1 MEEDQF
7 TITAGEEWDR
17 WSEHFCKWVNSMV
30 HLEFKLI
37 RKGNVNIREKSQQIR
52 NLYVGD
58 FRLFEG
64 NEISE
69 VLKFFRL
76 VKKKDRF

>member
-1 MEEDQF
+1 
-7 TITAGEEWDR
+7 
-17 WSEHFCKWVNSMV
+17 MV

-52 NLYVGD
+52 SLYVGD

-76 VKKKDRF
+76 VKKKRQILEARELLVMKTSRVEMLFQL

>member
-1 MEEDQF
+1 
-7 TITAGEEWDR
+7 
-17 WSEHFCKWVNSMV
+17 MV

-52 NLYVGD
+52 SLYVVD

-69 VLKFFRL
+69 VLNFFQL
-76 VKKKDRF
+76 VKKNGF

>member
-1 MEEDQF
+1 
-7 TITAGEEWDR
+7 
-17 WSEHFCKWVNSMV
+17 MV

-37 RKGNVNIREKSQQIR
+37 REGNVNIREKSQQIR
-52 NLYVGD
+52 SLNMVD

-69 VLKFFRL
+69 VLKCFQL
-76 VKKKDRF
+76 VKKKNDFRGEGTIGNENV